1 MKLLIMIP
9 VLTIII
15 VILFKKEH
23 FENVIKTVKTVKDPC
38 NDFLSDN
45 DYLIHMIPHHQVAI
59 DMCKLMIPI
68 SKSRTIQH
76 IYRLIMF
83 NQNIEILLMKTVVNN
98 IPVVSN
104 EDKVIYRDTKFL
116 TSLSHN
122 SKSTVKDYVCDP
134 LFFKPNDHSNHMKH
148 MKHTDKS
155 FLEHMIPHHQVAVVM
170 SNRLLKHT
178 NNTHLTRICYEI
190 ISAQREEILQMN
202 YILEYMND
210 KKIDFLPDYY

>member
-1 MKLLIMIP
+1 MKLLMIIP

-76 IYRLIMF
+76 I
-83 NQNIEILLMKTVVNN
+83 
-98 IPVVSN
+98 
-104 EDKVIYRDTKFL
+104 
-116 TSLSHN
+116 
-122 SKSTVKDYVCDP
+122 
-134 LFFKPNDHSNHMKH
+134 
-148 MKHTDKS
+148 
-155 FLEHMIPHHQVAVVM
+155 
-170 SNRLLKHT
+170 
-178 NNTHLTRICYEI
+178 
-190 ISAQREEILQMN
+190 
-202 YILEYMND
+202 
-210 KKIDFLPDYY
+210 